1 MSILLKV
8 KWINGGTSHNLKT
21 ALNLVAKG
29 SWQRWPAFNL
39 EQLLDNWVTTR
50 DLIGKLLCP
59 PTKAGSL
66 QKFNNIFSKYTRMRS
81 RSVPLPPKKI
91 EHLFMLLLGSLVCP
105 KLSFCHLKSTL
116 VLTNPQKRSD
126 ALLIW
131 CQSSNFPNH
140 APYET
145 GPDGSFLKSPKKN
158 NVLRK
163 LLKHNV

>member
-1 MSILLKV
+1 
-8 KWINGGTSHNLKT
+8 
-21 ALNLVAKG
+21 
-29 SWQRWPAFNL
+29 L

-116 VLTNPQKRSD
+116 VLTNRQKRSD
-126 ALLIW
+126 ALLCPVRLADKPW
-131 CQSSNFPNH
+131 
-140 APYET
+140 
-145 GPDGSFLKSPKKN
+145 LK
-158 NVLRK
+158 VLLVD
-163 LLKHNV
+163 LL